1 MDPAYLDLLI
11 SKLDSIEANQRR
23 MGEQID
29 DRLRQHFDL
38 FQQHTEDD
46 KKLAEHIQAVDK
58 EVTFAKGV
66 TYAVNGVSTIAAWVL
81 GWSK

>member
-1 MDPAYLDLLI
+1 MDSQSFELMM
-11 SKLDSIEANQRR
+11 SKLDSLEAGQAR

-29 DRLRQHFDL
+29 DRLRQHFEL

-46 KKLAEHIQAVDK
+46 KKLAEHILAVDK

-66 TYAVNGVSTIAAWVL
+66 TYAVNGASAAVAWFM
-81 GWSK
+81 GNFK